1 MRRICNGFHMQDIKK
16 RAPHHFSPYITYDQR
31 EVTMSLQR
39 VKNIPHQSLS
49 IHEAKVSRSFLEES
63 MLLQQIDLTMS
74 PMTNLVKLIT
84 SSFPSIS
91 MIYDHKQC
99 PMSHAT
105 PISILRGHALVLYL
119 QLANWFPPWFQAGS
133 NNDEEWLLKV
143 SFMNSPR

>member
-1 MRRICNGFHMQDIKK
+1 
-16 RAPHHFSPYITYDQR
+16 
-31 EVTMSLQR
+31 MSLQR
-39 VKNIPHQSLS
+39 VKKIPHQSLS

-84 SSFPSIS
+84 SSFPLIS

-133 NNDEEWLLKV
+133 NNDEEWLLKD
-143 SFMNSPR
+143 SSMNSPRQLFILLCSTQVLYKYYFLLLLSSSLAIFWFEDQ